1 MRPFAVIYFIIPNSC
16 FLKQTFKKANSLCDN
31 QNLVLWT
38 KIFTNMFKL
47 KLKNRHKHLL
57 SLIKENK
64 FRLFLAMVC
73 MLVIAVASSATAFLV
88 KPVLDD
94 IFFNKDTRML
104 KIIPVVVVLIYFLR
118 GLGMYGQDYLMNYVG
133 ENVIKDLRNDLYN
146 RIQDL
151 PIAFF
156 HKEKTGVLMSRITND
171 VNIIKAMVSTAV
183 TGSLKDSFTI
193 VGLTFVIFYRDWKMA
208 LIAFVVL
215 PIAFFPVVEFG
226 RRVRRISTGWQEAMA
241 DLNSFLHET
250 FAGNKIVKA
259 FGMESYEKKR
269 FFNKTLDL
277 FKLEM
282 KAVIARS
289 LSSPIMEFLGG
300 LGIAFFIWYGGYK
313 VISGSS
319 TAGTFFSFM
328 AAVLML
334 YDPVKKLSGLNNAVQ
349 QGLAAADRIFDIIEM
364 ESDIKERKDPI
375 TIKRGP
381 HRVTF
386 EDVFFKYDNVMV
398 LKEIHLDVQA
408 GEVLALVGMSGG
420 GKTSLVNLIPRFYD
434 VTQGAIRI
442 DGIDIRDVSLS
453 SLRDQMAIVTQEPIL
468 FNDSVRNNI
477 AYGKRDATGKEIT
490 KAAEAAYAY
499 DFIQNFPNKFDT
511 NIGELGG
518 RLSGG
523 EKQRICIARALL
535 KDAPILILDEA
546 TSSLDAEA
554 EMLVQKALENLMKGR
569 TTFVIAHRLSTIDYA
584 DRIVVIVNGRVEE
597 EGTQEELISM
607 QGEFFKLYQ
616 MQYSND
622 KDRKF
627 QTGVFKQNQ

>member
-1 MRPFAVIYFIIPNSC
+1 
-16 FLKQTFKKANSLCDN
+16 
-31 QNLVLWT
+31 
-38 KIFTNMFKL
+38 MFKL

-215 PIAFFPVVEFG
+215 PVAFFPVVEFG

-269 FFNKTLDL
+269 FFDKTLDL

-300 LGIAFFIWYGGYK
+300 LGIAFIIWYGGYK
-313 VISGSS
+313 VITGSS

-386 EDVFFKYDNVMV
+386 EDVFFKYDDVMV
-398 LKEIHLDVQA
+398 LKDINLDVQA

-420 GKTSLVNLIPRFYD
+420 GKSSLVNLIPRFYD

-442 DGIDIRDVSLS
+442 DGFDIRDVSIS
-453 SLRDQMAIVTQEPIL
+453 SLRNQMAIVTQEPIL

-477 AYGKRDATGKEIT
+477 AYGKRDATEKEII

-584 DRIVVIVNGRVEE
+584 DRIVVIVKGRVEE
-597 EGTQEELISM
+597 EGKQEELISM

-622 KDRKF
+622 QDRL
-627 QTGVFKQNQ
+627 Q

>member
-1 MRPFAVIYFIIPNSC
+1 MKQKSKRIII
-16 FLKQTFKKANSLCDN
+16 KD
-31 QNLVLWT
+31 
-38 KIFTNMFKL
+38 
-47 KLKNRHKHLL
+47 RHKQLL
-57 SLIKENK
+57 SLIKDSWFK
-64 FRLFLAMVC
+64 LFLTTLC
-73 MLVIAVASSATAFLV
+73 MLVMAAANSVIPFLI
-88 KPVLDD
+88 KPVVDD
-94 IFFNKDTRML
+94 IFINKDIAML
-104 KIIPVVVVLIYFLR
+104 KLIPFAVIIIYFS
-118 GLGMYGQDYLMNYVG
+118 LGSAMYGQEYLMNYVG
-133 ENVIKDLRNDLYN
+133 QDIIRRLRNSLYGK
-146 RIQDL
+146 IQDL
-151 PIAFF
+151 PLSFF
-156 HKEKTGVLMSRITND
+156 HKEKTGVLISRITND
-171 VNIIKAMVSTAV
+171 VNIIKTMVSTAV
-183 TGSLKDSFTI
+183 TGSLRDCFTI
-193 VGLTFVIFYRDWKMA
+193 IGLTIVIFYRDWKMA
-208 LIAFVVL
+208 LFAFIVL
-215 PIAFFPVVEFG
+215 PVAFFPVVSLG
-226 RRVRRISTGWQEAMA
+226 RRVRRITTGTQESIAE
-241 DLNSFLHET
+241 LTSFLHET

-300 LGIAFFIWYGGYK
+300 LGIAFIIWYGGYK
-313 VISGSS
+313 VITGSS

-349 QGLAAADRIFDIIEM
+349 QGLAAADRVFDIMEM
-364 ESDIKERKDPI
+364 EPGIKERKDPI

-386 EDVFFKYDNVMV
+386 ENVYFKYDDVMV
-398 LKEIHLDVQA
+398 LKDINLDVKA
-408 GEVLALVGMSGG
+408 GQVLALVGMSGG

-442 DGIDIRDVSLS
+442 DGMDIRDVSIS
-453 SLRDQMAIVTQEPIL
+453 SLRDQMGIVTQEPIL
-468 FNDSVRNNI
+468 FNDSIRNNI
-477 AYGKRDATGKEIT
+477 AYGKRNATDKEII

-597 EGTQEELISM
+597 EGKQEELISM

-622 KDRKF
+622 K
-627 QTGVFKQNQ
+627 G